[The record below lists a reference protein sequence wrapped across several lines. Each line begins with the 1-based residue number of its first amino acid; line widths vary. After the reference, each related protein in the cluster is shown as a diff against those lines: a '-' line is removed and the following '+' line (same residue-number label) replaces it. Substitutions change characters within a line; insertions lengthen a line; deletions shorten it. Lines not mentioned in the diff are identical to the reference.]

1 MNNSNNNQ
9 RSEEES
15 LARSQSKS
23 SNAFLTILC
32 FLTALGFALLFFG
45 LGLYGLEAS
54 KNIGLILAICGGV
67 VTGLGIL
74 GGLLF
79 KR

>member
-1 MNNSNNNQ
+1 MSNNNNP
-9 RSEEES
+9 RSEDES
-15 LARSQSKS
+15 LARSHSKT
-23 SNAFLTILC
+23 SNALLTILC
-32 FLTALGFALLFFG
+32 FLTAMGFAVLFFG
-45 LGLYGLEAS
+45 LGLYGMES
-54 KNIGLILAICGGV
+54 TENIGLILAIAGGV